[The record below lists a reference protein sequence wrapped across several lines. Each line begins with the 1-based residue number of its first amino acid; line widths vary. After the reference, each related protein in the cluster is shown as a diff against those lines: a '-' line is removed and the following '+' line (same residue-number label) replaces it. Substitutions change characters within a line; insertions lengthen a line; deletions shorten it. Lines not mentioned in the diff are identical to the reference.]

1 MTWRGWA
8 SLPIFLLLDR
18 RVRPSI
24 SQPVLFTFFQQ
35 KETVMSLKLSQK
47 EKVIRGTSRRNR
59 VPGPRSLTVIE
70 ADLREVRRVIADL
83 QYNVAVARKSVRTD
97 GVLIEVTVT
106 DHHGHFAKSKKLNPA
121 FRVINDSLKLL
132 RSFNRQFELLSDE
145 RELTLFERQKE
156 RNHSEE
162 FSV

>member
-1 MTWRGWA
+1 
-8 SLPIFLLLDR
+8 
-18 RVRPSI
+18 
-24 SQPVLFTFFQQ
+24 
-35 KETVMSLKLSQK
+35 
-47 EKVIRGTSRRNR
+47 
-59 VPGPRSLTVIE
+59 
-70 ADLREVRRVIADL
+70 
-83 QYNVAVARKSVRTD
+83 
-97 GVLIEVTVT
+97 
-106 DHHGHFAKSKKLNPA
+106 LNPA